1 MRHRETASRRTGR
14 KPARDPTAPV
24 LVVDDDE
31 GVRTLVA
38 RALRRA
44 GFEVF
49 EAANGRDGLDIVER
63 EAIGIVVLDMGMP
76 EMSGTDVVHA
86 LRERPQTATLP
97 VILMTGS
104 GDEYSLVTGLGA
116 GADDFLAKPVRMDE
130 LVARVRAH
138 LRARDVW
145 SNVVEQELRKRS
157 AVVESLG
164 HLTLS
169 TEPDKAAEQ
178 VVEELARRTDCD
190 FIAVMQLV
198 RGDRMLELATYSRTA
213 GLKRSGALLGSNLS
227 RELVAR
233 ARQGPWVEDI
243 VPLDHD
249 VRTDAFASAELEIGA
264 GGPIYAGDQLVGLLS
279 LGVGRE
285 TGPRPAA
292 RKAGLLASAIDFASM
307 LSAVAGP
314 AFADRRGI
322 AELQANLRHIL
333 AAQEFR
339 PVFQPIVE
347 LRSRTIVGY
356 EALTR
361 FDDGERPD
369 VRFAKAASVG
379 LGHQFELATIEAAL
393 ARASGLPEGTFLSLN
408 ISPGV
413 VLDRGRRL
421 RTLIRSTSRPLVFE
435 LTEHLAIDDYP
446 TLRTAIAALGE
457 VRIAVDDAGAGYAS
471 LRHILE
477 LRPAFAKLDIS
488 LVRGIDGDEPRQAM
502 AAGLDYFAMRSGCHL
517 IAEGVESEGEAAALG
532 RLNVEFA
539 QGYLFG
545 RPEPVPA

>member
-1 MRHRETASRRTGR
+1 MSEGIG
-14 KPARDPTAPV
+14 KLTAPV
-24 LVVDDDE
+24 LVVDDDDS
-31 GVRTLVA
+31 VRALVA
-38 RALRRA
+38 RGLRRA

-49 EAANGRDGLDIVER
+49 EAANGRVGLAIVER
-63 EAIGIVVLDMGMP
+63 EPIGLVVLDMGMP
-76 EMSGTDVVHA
+76 EMSGTEVVHA
-86 LRERPQTATLP
+86 IREQPKTATLP

-138 LRARDVW
+138 LRSRGAW
-145 SNVVEQELRKRS
+145 SNVVREELRNRS

-169 TEPDKAAEQ
+169 TEPDRAAET
-178 VVEELARRTDCD
+178 VVRELARRTGCD
-190 FIAVMQLV
+190 FVAVMQLV
-198 RGDRMLELATYSRTA
+198 RGDRMLELATYNRIS
-213 GLKRSGALLGSNLS
+213 GLQRGGRLIGPNLS

-233 ARQGPWVEDI
+233 AKQGPWVEDI
-243 VPLDHD
+243 VPLGDD
-249 VRTDAFASAELEIGA
+249 VRTESFAAADLDIGA

-285 TGPRPAA
+285 AGRRTPG

-307 LSAVAGP
+307 LSAVVGP
-314 AFADRRGI
+314 AFADQRAI
-322 AELQANLRHIL
+322 AELQAELKHML
-333 AAQEFR
+333 AARAFR

-347 LRSRTIVGY
+347 LGSRAIIAY

-379 LGHQFELATIEAAL
+379 LGHPFELAAIEAAL
-393 ARASGLPEGTFLSLN
+393 AAASRLPEHVFLSVN
-408 ISPGV
+408 MSPGV

-421 RTLIRSTSRPLVFE
+421 RTLVRSTSRPLVFE
-435 LTEHLAIDDYP
+435 LTEHVAIDDY
-446 TLRTAIAALGE
+446 TALRTAIAALGD

-488 LVRGIDGDEPRQAM
+488 LVRGIDGDELRQAM

-517 IAEGVESEGEAAALG
+517 IAEGVETEEEAQVLQQ
-532 RLNVEFA
+532 LDVEYG
-539 QGYLFG
+539 QGFLFG
-545 RPEPVPA
+545 HPEAIVG